1 MNASRRISAIGD
13 AAGEDGAGTGL
24 ALASRRPYLSGMPL
38 PRPSSPKALLSD
50 LRAMMKQRSRH
61 ENIAALLAIL
71 MPAGM
76 VLLFAYN
83 AGFNQP
89 KTERIIYV
97 QSWSL
102 DRTDAEIIAQ
112 QQKDKAA
119 YEARVRE
126 RQRQFKALARSL
138 GME

>member
-1 MNASRRISAIGD
+1 
-13 AAGEDGAGTGL
+13 
-24 ALASRRPYLSGMPL
+24 
-38 PRPSSPKALLSD
+38 
-50 LRAMMKQRSRH
+50 MMKQRSRH
-61 ENIAALLAIL
+61 ENIAAVLAIL

-89 KTERIIYV
+89 KQERIIYV

-138 GME
+138 GIE

>member
-1 MNASRRISAIGD
+1 V
-13 AAGEDGAGTGL
+13 
-24 ALASRRPYLSGMPL
+24 LASRRPYLSGMPF

-50 LRAMMKQRSRH
+50 LRAMLRQRSRH
-61 ENIAALLAIL
+61 QNIAAVMAIL
-71 MPAGM
+71 MPVGM

-83 AGFNQP
+83 AGFNQA
-89 KTERIIYV
+89 KSERILYV

>member
-1 MNASRRISAIGD
+1 MTTEPAGGD
-13 AAGEDGAGTGL
+13 STGTGL
-24 ALASRRPYLSGMPL
+24 VLASRRSYLPGMPF
-38 PRPSSPKALLSD
+38 PRPSSPKALMSD
-50 LRAMMKQRSRH
+50 LRAMLRQRSRY
-61 ENIAALLAIL
+61 ENIAAVMAVL
-71 MPAGM
+71 MPAAM
-76 VLLFAYN
+76 VMLFAYN

-89 KTERIIYV
+89 KSERIIYV

-112 QQKDKAA
+112 QKKDKAA

-126 RQRQFKALARSL
+126 RQRQFKALARAL